1 MRRVICIF
9 VVEVED
15 HGCGGICGVQI
26 ASSFILAAA
35 TTTAAAAAARTRRFI
50 ACGIGV
56 LRHRRHRGGQQVHG
70 CRRGCG

>member
-1 MRRVICIF
+1 VICIF
-9 VVEVED
+9 VVEVEN
-15 HGCGGICGVQI
+15 HRCCGIRSMRI
-26 ASSFILAAA
+26 ASTFTLAA
-35 TTTAAAAAARTRRFI
+35 TTSTAAAAAARTRRFI